1 MYMQMNFNL
10 NLTQEQKLI
19 MTQQMQ
25 LSVKLLQMS
34 TFDLQQHIEKE
45 AQENPVL
52 DITYNDT
59 DKEPLE
65 KRLDYKEMVK
75 YFEFD
80 NYGHHFYEKS
90 DEDEVSPFNFVS
102 QKKSLKD
109 FLKEQLIDLGVKDYS
124 KFICEYIVDSINEK
138 GYLDSSTEEIG
149 EELGLPSEIIEK
161 AISFV
166 QTLEPD
172 GIAARNLRECL
183 KIQLEKKGYD
193 DERLYALV
201 DNFLEA
207 LAENKYALIAK
218 ELNVDIKRAQEYGD
232 IIKTLEPKPS
242 RGFYTG
248 DEVKYITPDA
258 YIKNINGE
266 YFILINDSILPKIII
281 NDTYKEIIA
290 NEKDKL
296 ALDYVKEK
304 INSALFLV
312 KSIEQR
318 KSTIYRVLEKILE
331 LQKEYFDKGEKYLKP
346 MTLKDIA
353 ESLDMHESTVSRAI
367 KEKYISTNRG
377 TIKIKDL
384 FTTGLSTN
392 NSEEDVS
399 TTFIK
404 NKIKDLIDKEDKNK
418 PLSDQTICDKL
429 NEDGMNISRR
439 TVAKYREEMNI
450 KSSSKRKRF

>member
-1 MYMQMNFNL
+1 MQMNFNL

-59 DKEPLE
+59 DKESLE

-102 QKKSLKD
+102 EKKSLKD

-124 KFICEYIVDSINEK
+124 KFICEYIIDSINEK

-183 KIQLEKKGYD
+183 KIQLKKKGYA
-193 DERLYALV
+193 DEKLYILV

-281 NDTYKEIIA
+281 NDTYREIIA

>member
-1 MYMQMNFNL
+1 MQMNFNL

-59 DKEPLE
+59 DKESLE

-102 QKKSLKD
+102 EKKSLKD

-124 KFICEYIVDSINEK
+124 KFICEYIIDSINGK

-183 KIQLEKKGYD
+183 KIQLKKKRYD
-193 DERLYALV
+193 DEKLYILV

-281 NDTYKEIIA
+281 NDTYREIIA

>member
-1 MYMQMNFNL
+1 MNFNL

-59 DKEPLE
+59 DKESLE

-124 KFICEYIVDSINEK
+124 KFICEYIIDSINEK
-138 GYLDSSTEEIG
+138 GYLDSSTEEIR
-149 EELGLPSEIIEK
+149 EELGLPSQIIEK

-183 KIQLEKKGYD
+183 KIQLKKKRYTD
-193 DERLYALV
+193 KKLYILV

-207 LAENKYALIAK
+207 LAENKYAVIAK
-218 ELNVDIKRAQEYGD
+218 ELNIDIKRAQEYGD

-266 YFILINDSILPKIII
+266 YFILINDSILPKINI
-281 NDTYKEIIA
+281 NDTYREIIA
-290 NEKDKL
+290 NGKDKL

-318 KSTIYRVLEKILE
+318 KSTIYRVLERILE

-399 TTFIK
+399 TTLIK

-429 NEDGMNISRR
+429 NEEGMNISRR

>member
-1 MYMQMNFNL
+1 MNFNL

-59 DKEPLE
+59 DKESLE

-90 DEDEVSPFNFVS
+90 DEDEISPFNFVS

-124 KFICEYIVDSINEK
+124 KFICEYIIDSINGK

-172 GIAARNLRECL
+172 GIAARNLSECL
-183 KIQLEKKGYD
+183 KIQLKKKGYA
-193 DERLYALV
+193 DEKLYILV

-281 NDTYKEIIA
+281 NDTYREIIA